1 MQPEPGTVTQA
12 SPLLVKLDS
21 SATAVPAL
29 RLSSYTPV
37 VADRVAVVRLS
48 SRLLVLGVVL

>member
-29 RLSSYTPV
+29 RLSSYSPV
-37 VADRVAVVRLS
+37 VADRVVVVRLS
-48 SRLLVLGVVL
+48 SRLVVLGAVL